1 MNKTEDMHSRKTTA
15 HHIRYSTYFGGEPE
29 GFTSRKNPK
38 QEPPIFFFTMDIC
51 FRLSDAKPQEHMSTG
66 G

>member
-38 QEPPIFFFTMDIC
+38 QEPPIFFLQWTFA
-51 FRLSDAKPQEHMSTG
+51 SDYQMQNHRNI
-66 G
+66 